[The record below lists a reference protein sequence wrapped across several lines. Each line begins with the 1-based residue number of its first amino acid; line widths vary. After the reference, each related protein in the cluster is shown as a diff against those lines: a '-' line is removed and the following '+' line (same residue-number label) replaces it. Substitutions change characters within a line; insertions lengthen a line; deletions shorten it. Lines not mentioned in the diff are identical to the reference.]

1 MSLYHYAFRVTY
13 KYGERPWSPV
23 FLSLAIV
30 KSLFSL
36 IFCLA
41 IFPRPNMYV
50 RISSLNLYVSTKTV
64 SYPERGMM
72 PRNS

>member
-13 KYGERPWSPV
+13 KYGKLPWSTV
-23 FLSLAIV
+23 FLSLAIF

-41 IFPRPNMYV
+41 IFPRFNMYV
-50 RISSLNLYVSTKTV
+50 QISSLNLYMSIKMVSL
-64 SYPERGMM
+64 PERGMM
-72 PRNS
+72 PGNS